1 MIYNNGTPY
10 QALFSRKFCH
20 GVSQCVVGPTRH
32 WPGQPSSGLDH
43 YYTNR
48 TDKISA
54 VQKQQFGGS
63 DHMLIFAVRYT
74 KTFCQPARYSRK
86 RSYKSFN
93 KDEFVSA
100 VQNISWWSLYMGSD
114 VDEAVQILSCNLNN
128 ILDRMAPMRTIQ
140 IRSNYVP
147 WLSQETKYLMKRNP
161 GREKKLDKCF
171 DDSSQLWK
179 NVKCILNWNTSS
191 SQTQIFNKGKIIS
204 KPEKVAEAQNEYFLE
219 KIRDIK
225 ADLESTSSDP
235 LEFVASLMKGR
246 KCSFSF
252 KPVFPDEVG
261 AIIGSLKIS
270 KSFGLDSIN
279 TFIVKLVQKNIVPAI
294 THIINLSLKSKTFPK
309 MWKM

>member
-1 MIYNNGTPY
+1 M
-10 QALFSRKFCH
+10 
-20 GVSQCVVGPTRH
+20 
-32 WPGQPSSGLDH
+32 
-43 YYTNR
+43 
-48 TDKISA
+48 
-54 VQKQQFGGS
+54 
-63 DHMLIFAVRYT
+63 
-74 KTFCQPARYSRK
+74 
-86 RSYKSFN
+86 
-93 KDEFVSA
+93 
-100 VQNISWWSLYMGSD
+100 
-114 VDEAVQILSCNLNN
+114 
-128 ILDRMAPMRTIQ
+128 
-140 IRSNYVP
+140 
-147 WLSQETKYLMKRNP
+147 
-161 GREKKLDKCF
+161 
-171 DDSSQLWK
+171 
-179 NVKCILNWNTSS
+179 
-191 SQTQIFNKGKIIS
+191 IS